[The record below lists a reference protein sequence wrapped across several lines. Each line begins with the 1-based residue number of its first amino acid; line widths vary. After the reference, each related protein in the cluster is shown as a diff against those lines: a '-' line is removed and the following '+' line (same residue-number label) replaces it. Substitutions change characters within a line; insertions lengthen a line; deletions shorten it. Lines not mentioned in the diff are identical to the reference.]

1 MPARSSGDDDH
12 VVSESGFSGN
22 IDGDDIFCFG
32 VLEARE
38 DLIEGMG
45 GGIIA
50 TFQALRNDG
59 GRPSLGVYCC
69 QGRSFRPVTATS
81 SSRESRLMTGRMTK
95 VALNALSFK

>member
-38 DLIEGMG
+38 DLIEGVG

-50 TFQALRNDG
+50 TFQALWNDG

-81 SSRESRLMTGRMTK
+81 SWCESGLAIGCIPK
-95 VALNALSFK
+95 VASNALSFK